1 MACRAL
7 SYLLERLPKIEYHEV
22 LFDFYEQLEK
32 WAAHSNAQQDA
43 FEIPGL
49 HEARNRSPL
58 YRRRQCSSNSELSK
72 LRAMPDVDIN
82 SESRKQLAFLMF

>member
-43 FEIPGL
+43 FEFLACMKPEIDLRFIKTLKRLVAFGIPNL
-49 HEARNRSPL
+49 CQR
-58 YRRRQCSSNSELSK
+58 
-72 LRAMPDVDIN
+72 
-82 SESRKQLAFLMF
+82 LALL